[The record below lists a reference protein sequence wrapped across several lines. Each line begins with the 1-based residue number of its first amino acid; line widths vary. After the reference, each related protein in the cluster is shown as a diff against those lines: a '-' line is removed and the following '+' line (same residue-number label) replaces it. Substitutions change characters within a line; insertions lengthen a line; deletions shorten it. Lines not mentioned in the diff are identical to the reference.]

1 MTDIWMVSPLLD
13 IKTAFLLW
21 ATQAGTLALLLAAV
35 WLHDRRQWH
44 HLNFGLGFATHGL
57 GVALVAFRGEIAD
70 MLSIQVANGV
80 ALAAFAFWGTALRQF
95 DGRRASA
102 LTFAPLLVWTAGNLV
117 PAIREDFAF
126 RVALFNAAAAV
137 GFCTLSLLV
146 LTGGASSRRYRWML
160 AGIWVVQSVLGL
172 ALVASALLNRP
183 EDFNDLPYSTSAGLA
198 SLVCFVAAVAV
209 LTKMLMDRSEERLQK
224 LVRTDP
230 LTGVLNRRGFI
241 EAFGHMR
248 QHGSSPLTAVVLFDL
263 DHFKQINDR
272 HGHQAGDGVLQAFC
286 GLGAKLLPKE
296 GAFGRT
302 GGEEFA
308 AALPIERVK
317 DAALYAEAIRHTLA
331 SSPVTAGGESIAVTV
346 SIGIAAAATDACDLD
361 RLLSDA
367 DRALYEAKERGRNST
382 AIWNETRATRLD
394 DELERAVDDRAD
406 RQVAVLR
413 RLSAVA
419 DKHQEG

>member
-1 MTDIWMVSPLLD
+1 MLD

-44 HLNFGLGFATHGL
+44 YLSFGLGFAAHGL
-57 GVALVAFRGEIAD
+57 GVALVALRGEIPD
-70 MLSIQVANGV
+70 VLSIQVANGV
-80 ALAAFAFWGTALRQF
+80 ALSAFAFWGTALRQF
-95 DGRRASA
+95 DGKAGAPLA
-102 LTFAPLLVWTAGNLV
+102 LVPLLVWVAGNLV
-117 PAIREDFAF
+117 PSISGDFSH
-126 RVALFNAAAAV
+126 RVALFNAAAV
-137 GFCTLSLLV
+137 IGFLTLSLIA
-146 LTGGASSRRYRWML
+146 LTGGTSSRRYRRML
-160 AGIWVVQSVLGL
+160 AGIWTIQSALGL
-172 ALVASALLNRP
+172 VLVASALLNGP
-183 EDFNDLPYSTSAGLA
+183 DAFDDLPYNAGAGLS

-209 LTKMLMDRSEERLQK
+209 MTKMLMDRSEERLQK

-241 EAFGHMR
+241 EAFGGLR
-248 QHGSSPLTAVVLFDL
+248 QRSASPLIAVVLFDL

-286 GLGAKLLPKE
+286 GLGVKLLPKD

-308 AALPIERVK
+308 AVLPIERVK

-331 SSPVTAGGESIAVTV
+331 SSPVTAGEQEIAVTV
-346 SIGIAAAATDACDLD
+346 SIGIAAVASENCDLD

-382 AIWNETRATRLD
+382 AIWNENRATRLD

-419 DKHQEG
+419 DKSLER